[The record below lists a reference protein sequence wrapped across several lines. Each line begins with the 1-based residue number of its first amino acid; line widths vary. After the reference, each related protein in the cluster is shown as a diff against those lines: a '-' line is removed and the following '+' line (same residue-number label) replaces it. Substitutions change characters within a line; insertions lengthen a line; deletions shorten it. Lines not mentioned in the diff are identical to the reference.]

1 MLKIR
6 QIILL
11 CTLVALCACNSDK
24 KRIQTYI
31 DNFHP
36 DSEIELDGD
45 VVVDSTFCPLAALDS
60 ASLVLL
66 SHRMNLLSLLDVNPD
81 SAFALARQLN
91 QKYNDSS
98 FANIAY
104 PKGPNNCLSYQVK
117 CVVDG
122 RERYVVFFKN
132 ANEDVIE
139 SSSIEV
145 DEAVDSLMSSFTML
159 RNGSPDGAEGRLKVL
174 VGLRPGRRAAP
185 CSYGD
190 HSCCGY
196 DLFGR
201 RGAKDPYDLFS
212 LQLERLKSVHTVYVR
227 VPQRDISG
235 TVKCDISF
243 HRHSLLLL
251 RIDNLLQAYHT
262 FTKHKC

>member
-159 RNGSPDGAEGRLKVL
+159 RNGLQIILKDSKAPAETKKKADSEKREKASSEEPQAENASSDNGAQEDE
-174 VGLRPGRRAAP
+174 RPA
-185 CSYGD
+185 
-190 HSCCGY
+190 
-196 DLFGR
+196 
-201 RGAKDPYDLFS
+201 
-212 LQLERLKSVHTVYVR
+212 E
-227 VPQRDISG
+227 
-235 TVKCDISF
+235 
-243 HRHSLLLL
+243 
-251 RIDNLLQAYHT
+251 
-262 FTKHKC
+262 

>member
-159 RNGSPDGAEGRLKVL
+159 RNGLQIILKDSKTPAETKKKTDSEKREKASSEEPQAENASSENGTQEEE
-174 VGLRPGRRAAP
+174 RPA
-185 CSYGD
+185 
-190 HSCCGY
+190 
-196 DLFGR
+196 
-201 RGAKDPYDLFS
+201 
-212 LQLERLKSVHTVYVR
+212 E
-227 VPQRDISG
+227 
-235 TVKCDISF
+235 
-243 HRHSLLLL
+243 
-251 RIDNLLQAYHT
+251 
-262 FTKHKC
+262 

>member
-66 SHRMNLLSLLDVNPD
+66 SHRMNLLSLLDDNPD

-159 RNGSPDGAEGRLKVL
+159 RNGLQIILKDSKAPAETKKKADSEKREKASSEEPQAENASSDNGAQEDE
-174 VGLRPGRRAAP
+174 RPA
-185 CSYGD
+185 
-190 HSCCGY
+190 
-196 DLFGR
+196 
-201 RGAKDPYDLFS
+201 
-212 LQLERLKSVHTVYVR
+212 E
-227 VPQRDISG
+227 
-235 TVKCDISF
+235 
-243 HRHSLLLL
+243 
-251 RIDNLLQAYHT
+251 
-262 FTKHKC
+262 

>member
-145 DEAVDSLMSSFTML
+145 DEAIDSLMSSFTML
-159 RNGSPDGAEGRLKVL
+159 RNGLQIILKDSKAPAETKKKADSEKREKASSEEPQAENASSDNGAQEDE
-174 VGLRPGRRAAP
+174 RPA
-185 CSYGD
+185 
-190 HSCCGY
+190 
-196 DLFGR
+196 
-201 RGAKDPYDLFS
+201 
-212 LQLERLKSVHTVYVR
+212 E
-227 VPQRDISG
+227 
-235 TVKCDISF
+235 
-243 HRHSLLLL
+243 
-251 RIDNLLQAYHT
+251 
-262 FTKHKC
+262 

>member
-66 SHRMNLLSLLDVNPD
+66 SHRMNLLSLL
-81 SAFALARQLN
+81 
-91 QKYNDSS
+91 
-98 FANIAY
+98 NIAY

-159 RNGSPDGAEGRLKVL
+159 RNGLQIILKDSKAPAETKKKADSEKREKASSEEPQAENASSDNGAQEDE
-174 VGLRPGRRAAP
+174 RPA
-185 CSYGD
+185 
-190 HSCCGY
+190 
-196 DLFGR
+196 
-201 RGAKDPYDLFS
+201 
-212 LQLERLKSVHTVYVR
+212 E
-227 VPQRDISG
+227 
-235 TVKCDISF
+235 
-243 HRHSLLLL
+243 
-251 RIDNLLQAYHT
+251 
-262 FTKHKC
+262 

>member
-11 CTLVALCACNSDK
+11 CTLVALYACNSDK

-159 RNGSPDGAEGRLKVL
+159 RNGLQIILKDSKAPAETKKKVDSEKREKASSEEPQAENASSDNGAQEDE
-174 VGLRPGRRAAP
+174 RPA
-185 CSYGD
+185 
-190 HSCCGY
+190 
-196 DLFGR
+196 
-201 RGAKDPYDLFS
+201 
-212 LQLERLKSVHTVYVR
+212 E
-227 VPQRDISG
+227 
-235 TVKCDISF
+235 
-243 HRHSLLLL
+243 
-251 RIDNLLQAYHT
+251 
-262 FTKHKC
+262 

>member
-6 QIILL
+6 QIILF

-159 RNGSPDGAEGRLKVL
+159 RNGLQIILKDSKAPAETKKKADSEKREKASSEEPQVENASSDNGAQEDE
-174 VGLRPGRRAAP
+174 RPA
-185 CSYGD
+185 
-190 HSCCGY
+190 
-196 DLFGR
+196 
-201 RGAKDPYDLFS
+201 
-212 LQLERLKSVHTVYVR
+212 E
-227 VPQRDISG
+227 
-235 TVKCDISF
+235 
-243 HRHSLLLL
+243 
-251 RIDNLLQAYHT
+251 
-262 FTKHKC
+262 

>member
-159 RNGSPDGAEGRLKVL
+159 RNGLQIILKDSKAPAETKKKADGEKREKASSEEPQAEIASSDNGAQEEE
-174 VGLRPGRRAAP
+174 RPA
-185 CSYGD
+185 
-190 HSCCGY
+190 
-196 DLFGR
+196 
-201 RGAKDPYDLFS
+201 
-212 LQLERLKSVHTVYVR
+212 E
-227 VPQRDISG
+227 
-235 TVKCDISF
+235 
-243 HRHSLLLL
+243 
-251 RIDNLLQAYHT
+251 
-262 FTKHKC
+262 

>member
-159 RNGSPDGAEGRLKVL
+159 RNGLQIILKDSKAPAETKKKTDSEKREKASSEEPQAENASSENGTQEEE
-174 VGLRPGRRAAP
+174 RPA
-185 CSYGD
+185 
-190 HSCCGY
+190 
-196 DLFGR
+196 
-201 RGAKDPYDLFS
+201 
-212 LQLERLKSVHTVYVR
+212 E
-227 VPQRDISG
+227 
-235 TVKCDISF
+235 
-243 HRHSLLLL
+243 
-251 RIDNLLQAYHT
+251 
-262 FTKHKC
+262 

>member
-159 RNGSPDGAEGRLKVL
+159 RNGLQIILKDSKAPAETKKKTDSEKREKASNEEPQAENASSENGTQEEE
-174 VGLRPGRRAAP
+174 RPA
-185 CSYGD
+185 
-190 HSCCGY
+190 
-196 DLFGR
+196 
-201 RGAKDPYDLFS
+201 
-212 LQLERLKSVHTVYVR
+212 E
-227 VPQRDISG
+227 
-235 TVKCDISF
+235 
-243 HRHSLLLL
+243 
-251 RIDNLLQAYHT
+251 
-262 FTKHKC
+262 

>member
-159 RNGSPDGAEGRLKVL
+159 RNGLQIILKDSKAPAETKKKTDSEKREKASSEEPQAENASSDNGAQEDE
-174 VGLRPGRRAAP
+174 RPA
-185 CSYGD
+185 
-190 HSCCGY
+190 
-196 DLFGR
+196 
-201 RGAKDPYDLFS
+201 
-212 LQLERLKSVHTVYVR
+212 E
-227 VPQRDISG
+227 
-235 TVKCDISF
+235 
-243 HRHSLLLL
+243 
-251 RIDNLLQAYHT
+251 
-262 FTKHKC
+262 

>member
-104 PKGPNNCLSYQVK
+104 PKGPNNCLSYQVT

-159 RNGSPDGAEGRLKVL
+159 RNGLQIILKDSKAPAETKKKVDSEKREKSSSEDPQAENASSDNGAQEDE
-174 VGLRPGRRAAP
+174 RPA
-185 CSYGD
+185 
-190 HSCCGY
+190 
-196 DLFGR
+196 
-201 RGAKDPYDLFS
+201 
-212 LQLERLKSVHTVYVR
+212 E
-227 VPQRDISG
+227 
-235 TVKCDISF
+235 
-243 HRHSLLLL
+243 
-251 RIDNLLQAYHT
+251 
-262 FTKHKC
+262 

>member
-122 RERYVVFFKN
+122 RERYVVLFKN

-159 RNGSPDGAEGRLKVL
+159 RNGLQIILKDSKVPAETKKKADSEKREKASSEEPQAENASSDNGAQEDE
-174 VGLRPGRRAAP
+174 RPA
-185 CSYGD
+185 
-190 HSCCGY
+190 
-196 DLFGR
+196 
-201 RGAKDPYDLFS
+201 
-212 LQLERLKSVHTVYVR
+212 E
-227 VPQRDISG
+227 
-235 TVKCDISF
+235 
-243 HRHSLLLL
+243 
-251 RIDNLLQAYHT
+251 
-262 FTKHKC
+262 

>member
-159 RNGSPDGAEGRLKVL
+159 RNGLQIILKDSKAPAETKKKADSEKREKASSEEPQVENASSDNGAQEDE
-174 VGLRPGRRAAP
+174 RPA
-185 CSYGD
+185 
-190 HSCCGY
+190 
-196 DLFGR
+196 
-201 RGAKDPYDLFS
+201 
-212 LQLERLKSVHTVYVR
+212 E
-227 VPQRDISG
+227 
-235 TVKCDISF
+235 
-243 HRHSLLLL
+243 
-251 RIDNLLQAYHT
+251 
-262 FTKHKC
+262 

>member
-139 SSSIEV
+139 SSSNEV

-159 RNGSPDGAEGRLKVL
+159 RNGLQIILKDSKAPAETKKKPDSEKREKSSSEEPQAENASSDNGAQEDE
-174 VGLRPGRRAAP
+174 RPA
-185 CSYGD
+185 
-190 HSCCGY
+190 
-196 DLFGR
+196 
-201 RGAKDPYDLFS
+201 
-212 LQLERLKSVHTVYVR
+212 E
-227 VPQRDISG
+227 
-235 TVKCDISF
+235 
-243 HRHSLLLL
+243 
-251 RIDNLLQAYHT
+251 
-262 FTKHKC
+262 

>member
-11 CTLVALCACNSDK
+11 CTVVALCACNSDK

-36 DSEIELDGD
+36 DSEIELNGD
-45 VVVDSTFCPLAALDS
+45 IVVDSTFCPLAALDS

-91 QKYNDSS
+91 QKYTDSS

-122 RERYVVFFKN
+122 RERYVVFFKKS
-132 ANEDVIE
+132 NEDVVE

-159 RNGSPDGAEGRLKVL
+159 RNGLQIILKDSKAPAETKKKTDSEKREKASSEEAQADNTNSDNGAQEDE
-174 VGLRPGRRAAP
+174 RPV
-185 CSYGD
+185 
-190 HSCCGY
+190 
-196 DLFGR
+196 
-201 RGAKDPYDLFS
+201 
-212 LQLERLKSVHTVYVR
+212 E
-227 VPQRDISG
+227 
-235 TVKCDISF
+235 
-243 HRHSLLLL
+243 
-251 RIDNLLQAYHT
+251 
-262 FTKHKC
+262 

>member
-132 ANEDVIE
+132 AKEDVIE

-159 RNGSPDGAEGRLKVL
+159 RNGLQIILKDSKAPAETKKKADSEKREKASNEEPQAENASSDNGAQEDE
-174 VGLRPGRRAAP
+174 RPA
-185 CSYGD
+185 
-190 HSCCGY
+190 
-196 DLFGR
+196 
-201 RGAKDPYDLFS
+201 
-212 LQLERLKSVHTVYVR
+212 E
-227 VPQRDISG
+227 
-235 TVKCDISF
+235 
-243 HRHSLLLL
+243 
-251 RIDNLLQAYHT
+251 
-262 FTKHKC
+262 

>member
-11 CTLVALCACNSDK
+11 CTLAALCACNSDK

-159 RNGSPDGAEGRLKVL
+159 RN
-174 VGLRPGRRAAP
+174 
-185 CSYGD
+185 
-190 HSCCGY
+190 
-196 DLFGR
+196 
-201 RGAKDPYDLFS
+201 
-212 LQLERLKSVHTVYVR
+212 
-227 VPQRDISG
+227 
-235 TVKCDISF
+235 
-243 HRHSLLLL
+243 
-251 RIDNLLQAYHT
+251 
-262 FTKHKC
+262 